1 MRGITARFVLLI
13 GTAAVGPLIIYGLV
27 SVGSLRT
34 ANTRTIREGNER
46 VAAQVGEHVALYMQN
61 NVRVLRSVGSD
72 LGASRLERW
81 QQDRIVKNYVLDF
94 PEFREISLF
103 DPDGQLVVTSRTG
116 KATVSVPKQIVSAE
130 GVDIAAVKVDD
141 DLLPTTTISVR
152 LGRAGEEMGWIVGEL
167 SLEELWRMVDRV
179 RVGSRGYA
187 LIVGE
192 DGRLIAHGNPEEKR
206 RIATNE
212 SNEASEELK
221 FAARI
226 RQDPNLD
233 PSAEYSDDNGEQ
245 MLGVAA
251 RMTDPKW
258 TVVVEQPTAE
268 AFAATRRLERQLTI
282 AIGLALLGTLVLGY
296 LWGRS
301 FIQRIFALTRVTRS
315 IAEGKLDTRVALT
328 GRDEIRELG
337 DAFNSMADRL
347 VELQEDIRKQE
358 RQVMFGRIA
367 AGLVHDLSHPIQN
380 IGNSCKLIMK
390 MWDDGE
396 YRETFRRMVD
406 REMVIVKRVLDDLRN
421 IARPIPLE
429 RFSVDLNRSV
439 SDAVETMQQH
449 AETAGITL
457 RSELSDDAL
466 FIEGDVFALGRVY
479 RNLILNAIQAT
490 APGGLVVAATE
501 ATTDRVQVRI
511 YDTGCGISPDRL
523 SAVFEDFVTTKRRG
537 LGLGLAISKKIV
549 EQLGGTISVASEVG
563 KGTTFVLDFPRTE
576 GRPIA
581 LVAG

>member
-1 MRGITARFVLLI
+1 MRGITGRFVLLI
-13 GTAAVGPLIIYGLV
+13 GTAAVGPLVIYGLI

-34 ANTRTIREGNER
+34 GNRRTILEGNER
-46 VAAQVGEHVALYMQN
+46 VAAQVAEHVSLYVRN
-61 NVRVLRSVGSD
+61 NVRILRSVGSD

-116 KATVSVPKQIVSAE
+116 KAKVAVPKQVGSPD
-130 GVDIAAVKVDD
+130 GVDIAAFKVDD
-141 DLLPTTTISVR
+141 DLLPTTTISIR
-152 LGRAGEEMGWIVGEL
+152 LGRSGEEMGWIVGEL
-167 SLEELWRMVDRV
+167 SLEELWRMVDHV
-179 RVGSRGYA
+179 RVGTQGYA
-187 LIVGE
+187 LIVGD

-206 RIATNE
+206 HIATNE
-212 SNEASEELK
+212 SNAASEELK

-226 RQDPNLD
+226 RQDANAE
-233 PSAEYSDDNGEQ
+233 PSAEYYNDNGEE

-251 RMTDPKW
+251 RMTDPNW

-268 AFAATRRLERQLTI
+268 AFAVTRRLERQLTI

-301 FIQRIFALTRVTRS
+301 FIRRIFALTRVTRS

-328 GRDEIRELG
+328 GHDEIRELG

-390 MWDDGE
+390 MWDDSE

-429 RFSVDLNRSV
+429 RFPVDVNRAV

-449 AETAGITL
+449 AETAGLTL
-457 RSELSDDAL
+457 RAELSDGPL

-501 ATTDRVQVRI
+501 ATTDRVQVRV
-511 YDTGCGISPDRL
+511 YDTGCGIPADRL
-523 SAVFEDFVTTKRRG
+523 SAIFEDFVTTKRRG
-537 LGLGLAISKKIV
+537 LGLGLAISRKIV

-563 KGTTFVLDFPRTE
+563 KGTTFVLEFPRTE
-576 GRPIA
+576 ARPIA